1 MTINL
6 GRVGTKA
13 GVVTLSLMGQRDN
26 RESDVRRLLDDL
38 CIKLGFC
45 LPPEESQ
52 RLRESPPGEVDSFTD
67 GVFEAEGM
75 GDMRYT
81 DLRRQVRGV
90 VDQYMRRW
98 VGTEDQAAGGQ
109 TR

>member
-1 MTINL
+1 
-6 GRVGTKA
+6 
-13 GVVTLSLMGQRDN
+13 MGQRDD
-26 RESDVRRLLDDL
+26 RESDVRRLLDEL

-45 LPPEESQ
+45 LPPEENQ

-67 GVFEAEGM
+67 AVFEAEGM

-81 DLRRQVRGV
+81 DLRRQVREV
-90 VDQYMRRW
+90 VDQHMSRW
-98 VGTEDQAAGGQ
+98 VETDDQAAGGQ